1 MVCLL
6 REKICSPAS
15 FPSNPLLQASNKS
28 WVKKS
33 LCSSAVTTKILFFFV
48 FFFNCS
54 SLKADLLLRPPH
66 SDNRCW
72 KQKSL
77 LHTWKY
83 FICCTHEKTK
93 FSSARKGVG
102 RKEGESFRWILEPSS
117 RLKEEHYIYTFTGNT
132 ETNSAFRQV
141 DKVLEELWV
150 HYPIQPQIINFEI
163 LASKQQCSP
172 TVSVQCFQNNRW
184 K

>member
-6 REKICSPAS
+6 KEKICSPAS

-33 LCSSAVTTKILFFFV
+33 LCSSAVTTKILV
-48 FFFNCS
+48 FFLNCS

-93 FSSARKGVG
+93 FSSAWKGVG
-102 RKEGESFRWILEPSS
+102 RKEGRRELQVN
-117 RLKEEHYIYTFTGNT
+117 LKNQFSTQKGIFYIYMFMGNT

-172 TVSVQCFQNNRW
+172 TVSVQCFQYNRW